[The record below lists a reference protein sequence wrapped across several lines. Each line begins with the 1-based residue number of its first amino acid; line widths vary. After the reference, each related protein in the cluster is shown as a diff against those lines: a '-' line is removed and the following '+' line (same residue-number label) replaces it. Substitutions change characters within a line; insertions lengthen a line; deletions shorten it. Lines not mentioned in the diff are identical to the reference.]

1 MRISISLLIYYLV
14 NPGGFMLPPPGEPN
28 PGGLVPAGG
37 PKEGGLMPAG
47 GPKDGGAG
55 RGGLMPP
62 GGHGRGIIGGYGL
75 YAGLSFQSQNG
86 SRSLVSQ

>member
-1 MRISISLLIYYLV
+1 MRICISLLIYYLV

-37 PKEGGLMPAG
+37 PK
-47 GPKDGGAG
+47 DGGAG
-55 RGGLMPP
+55 RGGLMLP

-86 SRSLVSQ
+86 SLSLVSQ

>member
-1 MRISISLLIYYLV
+1 MHATFCYLV
-14 NPGGFMLPPPGEPN
+14 NPGGRCGVGRGR
-28 PGGLVPAGG
+28 GGLIPPGG

-55 RGGLMPP
+55 RGGLIPP

>member
-1 MRISISLLIYYLV
+1 
-14 NPGGFMLPPPGEPN
+14 MLPPPGEPN
-28 PGGLVPAGG
+28 PGGLV
-37 PKEGGLMPAG
+37 PAG

>member
-1 MRISISLLIYYLV
+1 MHKHLSLLIYYLV
-14 NPGGFMLPPPGEPN
+14 NPGGLTLPVPGEPN

-62 GGHGRGIIGGYGL
+62 GGHGRGLIGGYGL
-75 YAGLSFQSQNG
+75 YAGLSSQSQNG
-86 SRSLVSQ
+86 SRFLVSQ